1 MTVTPTGTGPQD
13 GGAKTV
19 RTLGLIV
26 IGLVVLCGL
35 LGSCFFVINLI
46 LPIVMP
52 Q

>member
-1 MTVTPTGTGPQD
+1 MTPSGPGPQD
-13 GGAKTV
+13 AGARTV

-35 LGSCFFVINLI
+35 LGSCFFVINLA
-46 LPIVMP
+46 LPFFVT